1 MVPVME
7 KPFDFFHLLL
17 IPHVLCSGATPLWT
31 VRSDSPTF
39 PQPPQRAMLEATG
52 FRLLTYWQRT
62 LVWLKPCRCSTEKA
76 AYSLRHAMTSWTSG
90 KPSHCFPIL
99 RPWSWLHLGLP
110 KTTNPLKIGWLS
122 LKRLLNLTNA
132 CFTPLSAGSW
142 YRQVGGWECGTG
154 PLPAMHANQLPSWFP
169 QPVQSQPS
177 WDCSASRHR
186 QSCDGTNLT
195 QKEHGGYRGACAG
208 NWRCE
213 QWGATQWVCL
223 KFQWKPP
230 K

>member
-1 MVPVME
+1 MCYVQVQLLCG
-7 KPFDFFHLLL
+7 PFDR
-17 IPHVLCSGATPLWT
+17 I
-31 VRSDSPTF
+31 

-62 LVWLKPCRCSTEKA
+62 LVWLKPCRCSTEQFE
-76 AYSLRHAMTSWTSG
+76 G
-90 KPSHCFPIL
+90 C
-99 RPWSWLHLGLP
+99 LHSSACYDQLNLWKTLGLFPYPQAMVMTPPWASVP

-122 LKRLLNLTNA
+122 LKRVLNLTNA
-132 CFTPLSAGSW
+132 CLTPLSVGSW

-154 PLPAMHANQLPSWFP
+154 PLPAMHATNQLPSWFP
-169 QPVQSQPS
+169 QPVQSQAS
-177 WDCSASRHR
+177 WDCSARRHR

-213 QWGATQWVCL
+213 QWGATKWVSL
-223 KFQWKPP
+223 KFQWKPQ
-230 K
+230 